1 MLTIHLGSSVV
12 WLSNFFKKYIEI
24 DDFIIPPCSFEIP
37 KKVVLVEIS
46 CCPKNEALSKWFI
59 NKIDELTNNLYDMR
73 IKWVAKTVKQLFNLK
88 NIKSH
93 PSCVI
98 YVGTCGS
105 SQTYIGETR
114 RNARIR
120 WDKHEDSKKESEH
133 FRNHLGHSF
142 YRNIANSPG

>member
-1 MLTIHLGSSVV
+1 MLTIHLGSSIV
-12 WLSNFFKKYIEI
+12 WLSNFFKKSIEI

-46 CCPKNEALSKWFI
+46 CCPKNEASSKWFI
-59 NKIDELTNNLYDMR
+59 KQIDELTNSLYDMR
-73 IKWVAKTVKQLFNLK
+73 IKWVTKAVKQLFNLK

-105 SQTYIGETR
+105 SQTCMVRPEEMLELDGTSMKILKKSRNTSETT
-114 RNARIR
+114 
-120 WDKHEDSKKESEH
+120 
-133 FRNHLGHSF
+133 
-142 YRNIANSPG
+142 